1 MRDKEFQVYADC
13 IRSDQI
19 PASEVY
25 ELFKEEPEFAA
36 WYRKKYVPNE
46 AEAKIER
53 WMNKNP
59 DNSWVQ
65 ETGLRILRKLLRKK
79 ILLLV
84 KHLVKSTLQS
94 HLLD

>member
-13 IRSDQI
+13 IRSEQI

-46 AEAKIER
+46 AEAKIE
-53 WMNKNP
+53 
-59 DNSWVQ
+59 SC
-65 ETGLRILRKLLRKK
+65 LLYTSPSPR
-79 ILLLV
+79 
-84 KHLVKSTLQS
+84 
-94 HLLD
+94 DR

>member
-1 MRDKEFQVYADC
+1 MREKEFQVYADC
-13 IRSDQI
+13 IRSDQV
-19 PASEVY
+19 PASEIV

-79 ILLLV
+79 
-84 KHLVKSTLQS
+84 
-94 HLLD
+94 

>member
-1 MRDKEFQVYADC
+1 MNSILCNNCYKIF
-13 IRSDQI
+13 
-19 PASEVY
+19 
-25 ELFKEEPEFAA
+25 L
-36 WYRKKYVPNE
+36 KKLTCLPNE

-79 ILLLV
+79 
-84 KHLVKSTLQS
+84 
-94 HLLD
+94 